1 MQQVKISQNIV
12 HPTSMLSPS
21 NQKLTQCFF
30 THQELEQMSQVNAIP
45 SKQDI
50 DERRIKIYSEA
61 VQQKIIYPS
70 SSEEKSTGKHN
81 RSRSNRMGNPEVIK
95 EEEDEE
101 DQDNL
106 SNLYFDGSN
115 VDKLREIR
123 SRIMQH
129 K

>member
-1 MQQVKISQNIV
+1 MA
-12 HPTSMLSPS
+12 
-21 NQKLTQCFF
+21 
-30 THQELEQMSQVNAIP
+30 QVNAIP

-61 VQQKIIYPS
+61 VQQKVLYPS

-81 RSRSNRMGNPEVIK
+81 RTRRNRLGNHEVIK
-95 EEEDEE
+95 EEDDEE

-106 SNLYFDGSN
+106 SNHYFDGTN
-115 VDKLREIR
+115 VEKLREIR
-123 SRIMQH
+123 SRIMQN